1 MLNLEVRKKA
11 GGAEVHRVTTSAVTI
26 GASSGNEV
34 VVRARGVAGR
44 HVRIIE
50 KDDGRLHLDLFKG
63 VEPVNVNG
71 REFYG
76 GLVAPGDRITIGEA
90 TITLVGSPAG
100 SRRSHEIPIQDGATP
115 SASAAAA
122 SAIVTAPTEIEYRS
136 LRLAAYAL
144 CREAATGEN
153 LATLFVD
160 FLDREFPPTEWA
172 IGEVTS
178 EHGFRPLASTFFE
191 QPALPPHLIEQ
202 IRNGE
207 RVVRSDTVAGF
218 LTLVT
223 EPIEV
228 GSAFGVLVRED
239 PRLPARAVL
248 FLEEVVQIAGLA
260 VRGSSVIPERVA
272 PVAVAVPM
280 READANEIEAI
291 LRHTDDLKKIVE
303 TVEREVIHRAMRR
316 VEGNQ
321 SRGAEVLNISRGSL
335 IAKLKEYQVPDYR
348 YLRRER
354 QKRN

>member
-44 HVRIIE
+44 HFRIVE
-50 KDDGRLHLDLFKG
+50 KDDGRLQLDLFKG
-63 VEPVNVNG
+63 VEPVTVNG

-76 GLVAPGDRITIGEA
+76 GYVAPGDRISIGEA
-90 TITLVGSPAG
+90 TITLVGIPAAA
-100 SRRSHEIPIQDGATP
+100 RRSVHEIPIADGAAARTP
-115 SASAAAA
+115 GTSP
-122 SAIVTAPTEIEYRS
+122 APAFQTEVDYRA

-144 CREAATGEN
+144 CRESAFGEN
-153 LATLFVD
+153 LATSVVD

-172 IGEVTS
+172 VGEVTA
-178 EHGFRPLASTFFE
+178 EHGFRPLAPTFFE

-202 IRNGE
+202 VRGGE

-223 EPIEV
+223 EPLEV
-228 GSAFGVLVRED
+228 GAAFGVLVKED

-248 FLEEVVQIAGLA
+248 FLEEAVQIAGLA
-260 VRGSSVIPERVA
+260 ARGTPVPERAA
-272 PVAVAVPM
+272 PLAVAVAV
-280 READANEIEAI
+280 RESDANEVEAI

>member
-11 GGAEVHRVTTSAVTI
+11 GGAEVHRVTSSAVTI

-44 HVRIIE
+44 HVRLVE
-50 KDDGRLHLDLFKG
+50 KDDGRLQLDLFKG
-63 VEPVNVNG
+63 VEPVAVNG
-71 REFYG
+71 NEFWG
-76 GLVAPGDRITIGEA
+76 GFVAPGDRITIGEA

-100 SRRSHEIPIQDGATP
+100 ARRSHEIPIVPADGA
-115 SASAAAA
+115 ASSGA
-122 SAIVTAPTEIEYRS
+122 STVTAPTEIEYRA
-136 LRLAAYAL
+136 LRLGAYRL
-144 CREAATGEN
+144 CREATGVSGEN

-172 IGEVTS
+172 VGEVTA

-191 QPALPPHLIEQ
+191 QPALPPHLIDQ

-228 GSAFGVLVRED
+228 GAAFGVLVRED

-248 FLEEVVQIAGLA
+248 FLEEAVQIAGLA
-260 VRGSSVIPERVA
+260 ARGATLVPERPA
-272 PVAVAVPM
+272 PVAVAVPV
-280 READANEIEAI
+280 RESDANEIEAI

-354 QKRN
+354 TKRN